1 MTLRKLA
8 YVLNLSTLA
17 IPRYFDDSEISTR
30 NLIDLGT
37 LFAEPQKSRYLYIAY
52 LGSACKLW
60 HIARPF
66 FWKRDGNQPW
76 IPSDYNYGKV
86 AILLSEDDS
95 YTAIAVDVTVRQPYN
110 SGERKTTLYLPCA
123 LFEDLTPENAN
134 HDKIEKVTWE
144 FFGTSQLLKSVNQI
158 NFYGDNCHLWSVSG
172 GRVVPYC

>member
-1 MTLRKLA
+1 MSSRKLA
-8 YVLNLSTLA
+8 YLSNHSVLFV
-17 IPRYFDDSEISTR
+17 PRYFETSEISTR
-30 NLIDLGT
+30 NAINLEI
-37 LFAEPQKSRYLYIAY
+37 LFAEPQESRYLYIAY
-52 LGSACKLW
+52 LDNAYQLW
-60 HIARPF
+60 RIVKSF

-76 IPSDYNYGKV
+76 IPKDYNYGRA

-110 SGERKTTLYLPCA
+110 SGERETTLYLPCA
-123 LFEDLTPENAN
+123 LFQDLTPENAN

-158 NFYGDNCHLWSVSG
+158 NFYGDNCHLWSVSD